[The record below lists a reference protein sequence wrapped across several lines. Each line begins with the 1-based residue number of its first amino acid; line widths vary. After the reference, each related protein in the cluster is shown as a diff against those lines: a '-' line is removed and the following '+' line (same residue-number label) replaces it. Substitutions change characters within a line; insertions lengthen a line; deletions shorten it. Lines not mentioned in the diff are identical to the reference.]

1 MIRLLVSVR
10 SVEEA
15 LRVAEGG
22 ADFIDLK
29 EPAKGA
35 LGGLPAAT
43 IRDIVAALREGGSA
57 LPISATIGDVP
68 LHELDE
74 ILARVATVGA
84 CGVDIVK
91 VGIERSPAAGAVLR
105 SLAEV
110 GRPLVPVFIA
120 DRGLDERAV
129 SLALSLGFA
138 GVMVDTADK
147 RAGSLF
153 EALPLEAV
161 KRFVAMAREAGVM
174 VGVAGALRRE
184 QAPLIAQL
192 RPDFAGFRSAVCT
205 GERSGALDALRLR
218 ELVAAMRAAQAIEST
233 EATQAS
239 SRTSPISIDRMRAN
253 SAR

>member
-1 MIRLLVSVR
+1 MIRMLVSVR

-15 LRVAEGG
+15 LLVAEGG

-29 EPAKGA
+29 EPALGA
-35 LGGLPAAT
+35 LGGLPEAT
-43 IRDIVAALREGGSA
+43 IREIVAALRERGST

-68 LHELDE
+68 MHELDE
-74 ILARVATVGA
+74 ILARVAAVGG

-91 VGIERSPAAGAVLR
+91 VGIERTPSAGAVLR
-105 SLAEV
+105 ALA
-110 GRPLVPVFIA
+110 GCSRRLVPVFIA

-153 EALPLEAV
+153 EALPIEAV
-161 KRFVAMAREAGVM
+161 ARFVAMAREAGAM

-184 QAPLIAQL
+184 QAALIAQL
-192 RPDFAGFRSAVCT
+192 KPDFAGFRSAVCA
-205 GERSGALDALRLR
+205 GERSGALDVSRLR
-218 ELVAAMRAAQAIEST
+218 ELVAAMRTAEAA
-233 EATQAS
+233 QAS
-239 SRTSPISIDRMRAN
+239 SRTSPISIDRMRAS

>member
-10 SVEEA
+10 SVDEA
-15 LRVAEGG
+15 LLVADGG

-29 EPAKGA
+29 EPAQGA
-35 LGGLPAAT
+35 LGGLPVAT
-43 IRDIVAALREGGSA
+43 LREIVPALRARGST
-57 LPISATIGDVP
+57 LPVSATIGDVP
-68 LHELDE
+68 MHELDD
-74 ILARVATVGA
+74 ILARVDNVGG

-91 VGIERSPAAGAVLR
+91 VGIERSTDAAPLLHALAGCGHAV
-105 SLAEV
+105 
-110 GRPLVPVFIA
+110 VPVFIA

-153 EALPLEAV
+153 EALPIEALR
-161 KRFVAMAREAGVM
+161 RFVAMAREAGAM

-184 QAPLIAQL
+184 QASQIAALQ
-192 RPDFAGFRSAVCT
+192 PDFAGFRSAVCA
-205 GERSGALDALRLR
+205 GERSGTLDAPRLHA
-218 ELVAAMRAAQAIEST
+218 LVAAMREAQTA
-233 EATQAS
+233 QAS
-239 SRTSPISIDRMRAN
+239 SRTSPISIDRMRAS

>member
-10 SVEEA
+10 SVAEA
-15 LRVAEGG
+15 LLVADGG

-29 EPAKGA
+29 EPAGGA
-35 LGGLPAAT
+35 LGGLPAQT
-43 IRDIVAALREGGSA
+43 IRRIVAAVSDGGSA
-57 LPISATIGDVP
+57 LPVSATIGDVP
-68 LHELDE
+68 AHALED
-74 ILARVATVGA
+74 ILARVAAVGA

-91 VGIERSPAAGAVLR
+91 VGVERSPAAGVLLR
-105 SLAEV
+105 ALA
-110 GRPLVPVFIA
+110 GCGQPLVPVFIA
-120 DRGLDERAV
+120 DQGLDDRAV

-153 EALPLEAV
+153 EALPIEAV
-161 KRFVAMAREAGVM
+161 ARFVAMAREAGVM

-192 RPDFAGFRSAVCT
+192 RPDFAGFRSAVCA
-205 GERSGALDALRLR
+205 GERSGALDAQRLR
-218 ELVAAMRAAQAIEST
+218 QLVDAVRAAEASESSR
-233 EATQAS
+233 ATHAS
-239 SRTSPISIDRMRAN
+239 SRTSPISIDRMRAS

>member
-10 SVEEA
+10 SVAEA
-15 LRVAEGG
+15 RLVADGG

-29 EPAKGA
+29 EPAQGA
-35 LGGLPAAT
+35 LGGLPPVT
-43 IRDIVAALREGGSA
+43 IREIVAALRAQGCT
-57 LPISATIGDVP
+57 LPVSATIGDVP
-68 LHELDE
+68 MHELDE
-74 ILARVATVGA
+74 ILSRVEAVGA

-105 SLAEV
+105 ALAGC
-110 GRPLVPVFIA
+110 GRSLVPVFIA

-153 EALPLEAV
+153 EALPIESV
-161 KRFVAMAREAGVM
+161 ERFVAMAREAGVM
-174 VGVAGALRRE
+174 VGMAGALRRE
-184 QAPLIAQL
+184 QAPRIARL
-192 RPDFAGFRSAVCT
+192 RPDFAGFRSAVCA
-205 GERSGALDALRLR
+205 GERSGALDGQRLC
-218 ELVAAMRAAQAIEST
+218 ELVASMRAA
-233 EATQAS
+233 EADQAS
-239 SRTSPISIDRMRAN
+239 SRTSPISIDLMRAS